1 MPAYLTETAYR
12 MCTRE
17 DMYSLY
23 LQNKAMYEW
32 VAMNWQ
38 EFDKDGE
45 TINKGTFKAILR
57 FMNDMKAAPKSIDA
71 LHQFILH
78 NPKQVAEFEKT
89 EILEEEIASL
99 KEYDPEP
106 TWDDGIVFAG
116 LMTKAR
122 MAWTEAILQ
131 QTRLINS
138 GAAKDTTSKETGTN
152 AAIQYMRTAL
162 TKDFRPEAPAVA
174 GMLHENIPT
183 VLAGLDE
190 KLNPA
195 ETTGKFPLGFS
206 HIDSKVVVGKQNL
219 RYIGIVGMSGDGKTT
234 LTNAIVYNWLKQGA
248 HILYCSTEHT
258 PQEIWEFMCFL
269 HQDHPD
275 YPFTLPGLKVREQ
288 RNVSPP
294 DRYHMNK
301 ILADIMH
308 RKNLPGLLDC
318 QQFRDWEEIKDYLQT
333 NHKRN
338 KYDILVVDYL
348 GRLDVP
354 GDQKFRDQAV
364 GAMIHDGQKLTRTF
378 DENRGIILLSPIQVN
393 REGHKAAMKAEEG
406 EARYNLN
413 AISQNSE
420 YQNDL
425 DLCLS
430 VWSDDDMKM
439 ENKVEIQVIKR
450 RKGKQPGIERMTLN
464 PNSGAFEYVVP
475 PETKQ
480 MWERTVEDVMPE
492 ASTTDISSSAEWS
505 T

>member
-1 MPAYLTETAYR
+1 
-12 MCTRE
+12 
-17 DMYSLY
+17 MYSFF
-23 LQNKAMYEW
+23 LQNKASYIW
-32 VAMNWQ
+32 IAQNWQ
-38 EFDKDGE
+38 DCEDE
-45 TINKGTFKAILR
+45 AITKGTFKAILR
-57 FMNDMKAAPKSIDA
+57 YLTDMKAAPKSMDA
-71 LHQFILH
+71 MHQFILH
-78 NPKQVAEFEKT
+78 NPKQVAEFERS
-89 EILEEEIASL
+89 ELLEEEILGL
-99 KEYDPEP
+99 KEYEPEAS
-106 TWDDGIVFAG
+106 WDDAILFEG
-116 LMTKAR
+116 LLKKAR
-122 MAWTEAILQ
+122 TNWTLWAFKYAQ
-131 QTRLINS
+131 QVSL
-138 GAAKDTTSKETGTN
+138 GAVHLKEKGMEDETGPT
-152 AAIQYMRTAL
+152 ASIQWLRGTLA
-162 TKDFRPEAPAVA
+162 KDFRPEAPTVA

-275 YPFTLPGLKVREQ
+275 YPFTLPGLTEWEQ
-288 RNVSPP
+288 RNVSPT

-354 GDQKFRDQAV
+354 GDQKFRDKAV

-492 ASTTDISSSAEWS
+492 AITLEINSEEWGI
-505 T
+505 